1 MTVEE
6 IARQWIEDAQQRIVK
21 QYNDL
26 GLKASGKFERDIE
39 NKVEVV
45 PQGLQMV
52 VLGVPYSGIMVSGRN
67 ANSDQSKE
75 GLRKFVGW
83 AGSTILKDWVNDKGL
98 SISPFA
104 VAYKIAKKGILVPN
118 QYNSGALLDTA
129 ATDEDLNELGR
140 MIGREKISEI
150 RRDVT
155 KQFSNNGNN

>member
-1 MTVEE
+1 MTTQE
-6 IARQWIEDAQQRIVK
+6 IAKQWIFDAQQRIVK

-26 GLKASGKFERDIE
+26 GLNASGKFEKEIE
-39 NKVEVV
+39 NSIEVI

-52 VLGVPYSGIMVSGRN
+52 VMGVPYSGIMIIGRS

-83 AGSTILKDWVNDKGL
+83 AGSTILKDWVNDKGI

-104 VAYKIAKKGILVPN
+104 VAYSIAKKGILVPN

-129 ATDEDLNELGR
+129 ATDEDLNELGQ

-150 RRDVT
+150 RSDVT
-155 KQFSNNGNN
+155 KQFSNGNN

>member
-1 MTVEE
+1 MTTQE
-6 IARQWIEDAQQRIVK
+6 IAKQWIFDAQQRIVK

-26 GLKASGKFERDIE
+26 GLKASGKFEKEIE
-39 NKVEVV
+39 NSIEVV

-52 VLGVPYSGIMVSGRN
+52 VLGVPYSGIMITGRS

-83 AGSTILKDWVNDKGL
+83 AGNTILKDWVNDKGL

-104 VAYKIAKKGILVPN
+104 VAYSIAKKGILVPN

-140 MIGREKISEI
+140 AIGTAKIIEI
-150 RRDVT
+150 RSDVT
-155 KQFSNNGNN
+155 KQFSNGNN